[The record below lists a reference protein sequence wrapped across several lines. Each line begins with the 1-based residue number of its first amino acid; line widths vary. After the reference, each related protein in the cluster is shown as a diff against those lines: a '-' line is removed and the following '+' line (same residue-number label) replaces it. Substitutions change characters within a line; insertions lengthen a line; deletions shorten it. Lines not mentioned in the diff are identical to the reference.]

1 MNPQPNPVPAP
12 TPTSTPTS
20 TTVGVKSP
28 RRPRKR
34 ANRKSSKSNKSSKS
48 KITTRNIDRLGA
60 AYKTSHTSIRLGDE
74 DKAKL
79 AALAHAMHGGINKS
93 AVVRLLVRAAY
104 DKLILKQKPSP
115 NEEVR

>member
-1 MNPQPNPVPAP
+1 MNDAA
-12 TPTSTPTS
+12 TDA
-20 TTVGVKSP
+20 GIEAP

-34 ANRKSSKSNKSSKS
+34 AGRKSNKSSKS

-60 AYKTSHTSIRLGDE
+60 AYRTSHTSIRLGDE
-74 DKAKL
+74 DRRKL

-104 DKLILKQKPSP
+104 DKLILKQKTAP
-115 NEEVR
+115 NEETR